1 MGELRVLP
9 RLTEL
14 PDEAALLPDVGHG
27 GGVGGR
33 RVVSVCVCVWW
44 GVLRRAR
51 GGYDVTEGQGVRG
64 RSVGRV
70 RKLGG
75 HEVEIPIRGVLHGA
89 VGGSVYGDS
98 VGYHSE
104 GG

>member
-33 RVVSVCVCVWW
+33 RVVCVCVCVWW

-51 GGYDVTEGQGVRG
+51 GGYDVTEGPGVRG

-70 RKLGG
+70 RKRWARRRDPKR
-75 HEVEIPIRGVLHGA
+75 EVCWHGA

-104 GG
+104 GR